1 MQGQLWTEPI
11 EVIFDPGALV
21 MNLTQIVV
29 ENDCI
34 WGQSDYPRSQ
44 MNDSFFLAKNDY
56 CQGQN
61 KEMTPAQG
69 CKWLYWGVR
78 IRKWPQNVSQWGFK
92 DDHN

>member
-1 MQGQLWTEPI
+1 MQGQLCTEPI

-44 MNDSFFLAKNDY
+44 MNDSVWVKKWLLS
-56 CQGQN
+56 GQN

>member
-1 MQGQLWTEPI
+1 MIWTGEGLWRGMG
-11 EVIFDPGALV
+11 VQFQIF
-21 MNLTQIVV
+21 
-29 ENDCI
+29 
-34 WGQSDYPRSQ
+34 WGS
-44 MNDSFFLAKNDY
+44 KNDY

-78 IRKWPQNVSQWGFK
+78 IRKWPQNVSQGGFK

>member
-1 MQGQLWTEPI
+1 MQGQLCTEPI

-21 MNLTQIVV
+21 MNLTQTVV

-44 MNDSFFLAKNDY
+44 MNDSFCVKNDY

-69 CKWLYWGVR
+69 CKY
-78 IRKWPQNVSQWGFK
+78 
-92 DDHN
+92 

>member
-1 MQGQLWTEPI
+1 MQGQLCTEPI

-34 WGQSDYPRSQ
+34 WGQSDYPRMTLFGS
-44 MNDSFFLAKNDY
+44 KNDC

-61 KEMTPAQG
+61 KEMTPVQG
-69 CKWLYWGVR
+69 CK
-78 IRKWPQNVSQWGFK
+78 
-92 DDHN
+92 

>member
-1 MQGQLWTEPI
+1 MQGQLCTEPI

-44 MNDSFFLAKNDY
+44 MNDSFWVKKWLLSGSKQGND
-56 CQGQN
+56 
-61 KEMTPAQG
+61 PAQG

>member
-1 MQGQLWTEPI
+1 
-11 EVIFDPGALV
+11 

-44 MNDSFFLAKNDY
+44 MNDSFWVKNDY

-92 DDHN
+92 DGHN